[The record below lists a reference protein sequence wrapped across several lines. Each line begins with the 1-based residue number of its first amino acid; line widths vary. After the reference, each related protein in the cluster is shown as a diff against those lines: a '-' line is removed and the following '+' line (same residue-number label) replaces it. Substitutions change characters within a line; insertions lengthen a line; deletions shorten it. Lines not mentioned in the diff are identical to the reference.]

1 MKAYRSIRRIR
12 LTAALL
18 AALTAS
24 PGIARAA
31 GAPVHLESASAPA
44 PKTTVSAPP
53 ESVPVKS
60 AAAPAETPPP
70 ARAASVSTEAPQ
82 SAQITPNPT
91 PFAIV
96 WFPDTQSSAYGE
108 PEALAAMGKWVSDH
122 AESDNIAYVL
132 QTGDLVDNGFVEAQ
146 WKNFELAYDQ
156 FAGRVPYFCIAGN
169 HDLGVKRQEWDG
181 YLARPY
187 AHTVP
192 QEQEFMGGKAAYT
205 LFSAGGTDFIVVGV
219 GHGAEEESLRWVRDA
234 FNRHPNRYGILMLH
248 GYLHGRGTFVHE
260 TAWTM
265 YDRVVSRC
273 RNIRMTLSAHYR
285 GTAYKPFEIDDNYDA
300 IPDRTVH
307 SFLCNYQNY
316 MRLGGQLR
324 LLIFD
329 PADGSL
335 TVDTF
340 STLTGHPMR
349 DATMKQAV
357 FTLQNI
363 F

>member
-1 MKAYRSIRRIR
+1 MKAHRFIPRIG
-12 LTAALL
+12 LTAVLL
-18 AALTAS
+18 AALSVSAGF
-24 PGIARAA
+24 PRAA
-31 GAPVHLESASAPA
+31 AVAAPA
-44 PKTTVSAPP
+44 PQ
-53 ESVPVKS
+53 ESVPAIS
-60 AAAPAETPPP
+60 EAAPPQTPAP
-70 ARAASVSTEAPQ
+70 AQPQQQTEPSASPA
-82 SAQITPNPT
+82 PT
-91 PFAIV
+91 PFTIV

-122 AESDNIAYVL
+122 AESDNIVYVL

-146 WKNFELAYDQ
+146 WQNFELAYDA

-169 HDLGVKRQEWDG
+169 HDLGVKRQEWEG

-192 QEQEFMGGKAAYT
+192 REQEFAGGKAAYT
-205 LFSAGGTDFIVVGV
+205 LFSAGGTDFIVAGV

-234 FNRHPNRYGILMLH
+234 FNRYPDRYGILMLH
-248 GYLHGRGTFVHE
+248 GYLHGRGTFVDE
-260 TAWTM
+260 AAWTM
-265 YDRVVSRC
+265 YYRVVSRC
-273 RNIRMTLSAHYR
+273 KNIRMTLSAHYR
-285 GTAYKPFEIDDNYDA
+285 GTAYKPFAIDDDYDGV
-300 IPDRTVH
+300 PDRTVH

-316 MRLGGQLR
+316 MRLGGQIR
-324 LLIFD
+324 LLIFN

-349 DATMKQAV
+349 DATMKQAA